1 MGQAQ
6 LREEFLATR
15 EEFIAHWGGTDEST
29 GRDAF
34 HESSGSG
41 AEMMF
46 LDAGVAIWLPVGD
59 RDGDEYLLRSL
70 ARVEL
75 HYPIRHDDVLDV
87 LDSMQGMFDAHCSL
101 FSMNPEDVHELT
113 QVATGLRDAG
123 EDEGDSDS
131 DRLTV
136 SLEKLES
143 RVTCAGCGRPAP
155 VIYQETVLKDVWR
168 LDVDEFLRDE
178 PKGAAAPERG
188 EQVALTAHCPSCDNE
203 WPVRVD
209 MGELL

>member
-123 EDEGDSDS
+123 EDEDDS

-136 SLEKLES
+136 SLEKL
-143 RVTCAGCGRPAP
+143 

-188 EQVALTAHCPSCDNE
+188 EQVALIAHCPSCDNE